1 MASPKDTVRILVLNP
16 NSSTDMTH
24 GVEEAL
30 RSIDLPT
37 SIQLSTYT
45 APKDSP
51 ASINDGDDLEKSTA
65 VVLAN
70 FDLEHAAENYDAI
83 LVACFSVH
91 PLVAKL
97 SDLLADRGVVVTGIF
112 EASILTA
119 LSLLP
124 PYALGTT
131 KGTGAFKTW
140 GVVTTGKFWEEHL
153 TAGAAAYL
161 GAEQHEGARSGKF
174 AGIYS
179 TGLNAGDFH
188 GGVSPEVIRE
198 KLKTAAKQLLAGS
211 DVGCVVMGCAG
222 MAGLEEIIRDA
233 AREQYGAEA
242 GNRVLIVDG
251 VKAGA
256 GLLDQAV
263 KNARLFRA

>member
-1 MASPKDTVRILVLNP
+1 MSSHSLTVQSL
-16 NSSTDMTH
+16 
-24 GVEEAL
+24 
-30 RSIDLPT
+30 
-37 SIQLSTYT
+37 QLSTYT

-51 ASINDGDDLEKSTA
+51 ASINDGGDLKKSTA
-65 VVLAN
+65 VVLAS
-70 FDLEHAAENYDAI
+70 FDVEHAAQNYDAI
-83 LVACFSVH
+83 IVACFSVH

-97 SDLLADRGVVVTGIF
+97 SSLLSGSNVIVTGIF

-119 LSLLP
+119 LTLLP
-124 PYALGTT
+124 PYALSHGQGD
-131 KGTGAFKTW
+131 KEAFKTW
-140 GVVTTGKFWEEHL
+140 GIVTTGKFWEEHL

-161 GAEQHEGARSGKF
+161 GSEHHGEASRSGKF
-174 AGIYS
+174 AGVYS
-179 TGLNAGDFH
+179 TGLDAGDFH

-198 KLKTAAKQLLAGS
+198 KLKTATKKLLTSS

-233 AREQYGAEA
+233 AREQYGVEA
-242 GNRVLIVDG
+242 GNRVFIVDG

-263 KNARLFRA
+263 KNARLFRD

>member
-1 MASPKDTVRILVLNP
+1 MESHKDTVRILVLNP

-24 GVEEAL
+24 GVEEAIK
-30 RSIDLPT
+30 SINLPK
-37 SIQLSTYT
+37 SLHLSTYT

-51 ASINDGDDLEKSTA
+51 ASINDGSDLEKSTA
-65 VVLAN
+65 VVLAD
-70 FDLEHAAENYDAI
+70 FDVEHAAQNYDAI
-83 LVACFSVH
+83 IVACFSVH
-91 PLVAKL
+91 PLVGKL
-97 SDLLADRGVVVTGIF
+97 SNLLSESGVIVTGIF

-119 LSLLP
+119 LTLLP
-124 PYALGTT
+124 PYALTHT
-131 KGTGAFKTW
+131 HAFKTW
-140 GVVTTGKFWEEHL
+140 GIVTTGKFWEEHL

-161 GAEQHEGARSGKF
+161 GSEHHGAESKSGKF
-174 AGIYS
+174 AGVYS
-179 TGLNAGDFH
+179 TGLDAGDFH

-198 KLKTAAKQLLAGS
+198 KLKTATKKLLTSS

-233 AREQYGAEA
+233 AREQYGIDA

-263 KNARLFRA
+263 KNSRMFTD